1 MAIKEF
7 LGVLDTDSINNLNN
21 MINELVDILVSYGV
35 SVRYNDG
42 TVYARKD
49 IGKDALVFDIL
60 KFNDTFLVRIFL
72 EDCAGDL
79 TEIWEHDVL
88 RSDEKQLYKIVEK
101 MEKVFKA
108 FECHVLENGSV
119 NELVLFK
126 NTLDIVD

>member
-1 MAIKEF
+1 MFEKLINILETY
-7 LGVLDTDSINNLNN
+7 GTDIRSTRS
-21 MINELVDILVSYGV
+21 MIS
-35 SVRYNDG
+35 
-42 TVYARKD
+42 ARKD

-79 TEIWEHDVL
+79 TKIWEHDVL